1 MAAVV
6 VLELMIA
13 CGDTRLLGL
22 SGCLW
27 LPVVARHC
35 LRWDGEKKLNVVM
48 AAVVM
53 LRLMVTC
60 GGTRV
65 LGLSGCMWLPVA
77 ARGCLWLLEL

>member
-1 MAAVV
+1 MGSD
-6 VLELMIA
+6 
-13 CGDTRLLGL
+13 CGVF
-22 SGCLW
+22 W
-27 LPVVARHC
+27 
-35 LRWDGEKKLNVVM
+35 WDSEKKLNVVM

-53 LRLMVTC
+53 LQLMVAC